1 MAERL
6 QTGIIELDK
15 MLSGGLYP
23 GTVTVV
29 KGAPGIGKSALGLE
43 FIARGIEQF
52 AEPGLIVTFEHFPE
66 QLYRD
71 ASSLGFDL
79 KKYEEQGSL
88 RVMFTSPQVFIRQL
102 QEPGGEFDSVVAEHK
117 IQRALVDSI
126 SHISQAIPDSTK
138 LRQGIY
144 SFVNGVKRF
153 NVTALVIQEDS
164 TITGELSPTEFGLSY
179 IADALIQ
186 LRYVEIKSEMHKA
199 LLVLKMRAS
208 NHDKKIREFEVT
220 SNGIQIK
227 LPFEDRE
234 GILKGSPTKSR
245 AVDLSLEMVKRLL
258 KGD

>member
-6 QTGIIELDK
+6 KTGIIELDK
-15 MLSGGLYP
+15 MLSGGLHP
-23 GTVTVV
+23 GTVTIV
-29 KGAPGIGKSALGLE
+29 KGAPGTGKSALALE

-79 KKYEEQGSL
+79 KKYEQQGSL
-88 RVMFTSPQVFIRQL
+88 RVMFTSPQVFIDQL
-102 QEPGGEFDSVVAEHK
+102 QEPGGEFDSVVAEHE
-117 IQRALVDSI
+117 IQRAMVDSI
-126 SHISQAIPDSTK
+126 NLISQAVSDSTK
-138 LRQGIY
+138 LRQVIY
-144 SFVNGVKRF
+144 SFLNGIKRF
-153 NVTALVIQEDS
+153 GVTAIITQEDS
-164 TITGELSPTEFGLSY
+164 TITGELSPTKFGLSY
-179 IADALIQ
+179 IVDTVIQ

-208 NHDKKIREFEVT
+208 NHDKSIREFEVT

-227 LPFEDRE
+227 LLFEDRE
-234 GILKGSPTKSR
+234 GILRGSPTKSK
-245 AVDLSLEMVKRLL
+245 AADLSFEMVKRLL